1 MGALEYVEGTD
12 ELYTGKSE
20 THYENG
26 NLQHSGQ
33 YENGLMEGVWNYF
46 YEDGQLYLNMTYKQ
60 GIMNGLTE
68 TFYENGSLYLKG
80 NSKDGKRDG
89 LWTTF
94 KNSEFIKDAPLTKN
108 GQKGY
113 KKSHVNHPCAKWLR
127 QSTKNYEWLCKLG
140 IELCKEYTYRY
151 ERVHS
156 TQQHIEWLSRIT
168 PNIDDNGFTIPLL
181 AMPNEYKCD
190 NVIKSYKTYYIKD
203 KKRFAKWT
211 KRNIPKWFIELD
223 DL

>member
-1 MGALEYVEGTD
+1 MNIFFLSFNPEECAIYHCDKHVVKMILETAQL
-12 ELYTGKSE
+12 LYTC
-20 THYENG
+20 
-26 NLQHSGQ
+26 
-33 YENGLMEGVWNYF
+33 
-46 YEDGQLYLNMTYKQ
+46 
-60 GIMNGLTE
+60 
-68 TFYENGSLYLKG
+68 
-80 NSKDGKRDG
+80 